1 MPFGATLRRQRQA
14 AGLSLTDL
22 ARRVHYSK
30 SHLSK
35 IETGHKA
42 PSQDL
47 ARRCDAALGTD
58 GALTAL
64 IPAAAHTGAPPS
76 QPAIPDDQWIISMD
90 GSGRG
95 GFDVLTRAS
104 EGAPGHRVAPA
115 GAATRPLTWSM
126 SSAAGRSRRL
136 VEIGSLW
143 TLFDQMRRLG
153 QAMPPATL
161 LPILI
166 TQTHALRL
174 LAAAAA
180 PPIRTEALLLA
191 ARFGEHAG
199 WVAQEAGDDR
209 GALWWTDRAVE
220 YAVAAGDRE
229 LSAYALVRRGLVAMY
244 RHDARETISV
254 ARQAQAA
261 PCGPRVRGLAALR
274 EAQGHALAGSYYQCW
289 AALDR
294 AEPLLASAPAPVNG
308 RPPLGST
315 TTPNPVAWVT
325 GWCLHDLG
333 HPRRALDLL
342 QLELASVPDHA
353 HRTLA
358 RIGVR
363 YTLALVSV
371 GEVEHACTMLDR
383 LLDAIVVADSA
394 TVRVDLRR
402 LAHELGRRHTHRAVR
417 EIMPR
422 LIGALSSSP

>member
-1 MPFGATLRRQRQA
+1 MPFGAVLRRQRLA

-22 ARRVHYSK
+22 ALRVHYSK

-42 PSQDL
+42 PSHDL

-64 IPAAAHTGAPPS
+64 IPTAAHASAPPIS
-76 QPAIPDDQWIISMD
+76 PKISDDQWIISMD

-95 GFDVLTRAS
+95 GFDALTRVS
-104 EGAPGHRVAPA
+104 EGAPGHRGASA
-115 GAATRPLTWSM
+115 GAATVPLTWSM
-126 SSAAGRSRRL
+126 SSAAGHSRRL

-161 LPILI
+161 LPMLV

-174 LAAAAA
+174 LAVAAA
-180 PPIRTEALLLA
+180 PPFRTEALLLA

-220 YAVAAGDRE
+220 YAIAAGDRD
-229 LSAYALVRRGLVAMY
+229 LSAYALVRRGLMAMY
-244 RHDARETISV
+244 RHDVPETISV

-261 PCGPRVRGLAALR
+261 RCGPRVRGLAALR
-274 EAQGHALAGSYYQCW
+274 EAQGHALAGSYYQCR

-294 AEPLLASAPAPVNG
+294 AEALLASAPAQADG

-315 TTPNPVAWVT
+315 TTPNLVAWVT

-333 HPRRALDLL
+333 HPRRALNLL
-342 QLELASVPDHA
+342 QLELASVPEHA

-363 YTLALVSV
+363 YTLALVSA
-371 GEVEHACTMLDR
+371 GELEHACTMFDR

-417 EIMPR
+417 DVLPR
-422 LIGALSSSP
+422 LIGALSSPP